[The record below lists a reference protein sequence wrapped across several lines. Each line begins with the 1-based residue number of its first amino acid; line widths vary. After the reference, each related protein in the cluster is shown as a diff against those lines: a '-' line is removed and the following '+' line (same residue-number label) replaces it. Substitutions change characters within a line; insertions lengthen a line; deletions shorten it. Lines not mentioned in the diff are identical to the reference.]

1 MYGESAFGESGFG
14 EGPSSVVGEP
24 VGISGSLQATELP
37 DVLAALGIIPMASAP
52 LVADPNALVIVVELQ
67 LGQF

>member
-1 MYGESAFGESGFG
+1 MFGDGGFGESAFGEAPGGF
-14 EGPSSVVGEP
+14 VGEA
-24 VGISGSLQATELP
+24 GISGSFLATELP